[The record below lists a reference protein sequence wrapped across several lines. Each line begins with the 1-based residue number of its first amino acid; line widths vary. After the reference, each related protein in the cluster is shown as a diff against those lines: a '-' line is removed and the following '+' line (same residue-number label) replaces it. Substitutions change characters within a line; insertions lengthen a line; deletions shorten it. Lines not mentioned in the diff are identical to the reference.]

1 MIKGDNLNNLYIP
14 PPVIKFT
21 EKGYNGAKSYS
32 HFNYLQ
38 PGLSSKIKRRHFEIA
53 LNLTSK
59 YFHKAN
65 VLDLG
70 CADGPFI
77 PSLSKYFNNVVG
89 IEYDPRFVEQA
100 RKAVYNQHLE
110 NVSVICNHDRSFE
123 EIKQELGESKYSI
136 IFLMEVLEH
145 VGNHYTTMYEDKLS
159 FLKEASALID
169 DGIIVISVPKMTG
182 LSFLFQAV
190 GQAIFNLGN
199 KKEILGLPVTS
210 LLKCVFLNDTKDVEY
225 LWRPYYTHMGFNH
238 LKLENAIKRD
248 FNIIKSKS
256 DWFQQIYIIQKIRST

>member
-1 MIKGDNLNNLYIP
+1 
-14 PPVIKFT
+14 
-21 EKGYNGAKSYS
+21 
-32 HFNYLQ
+32 
-38 PGLSSKIKRRHFEIA
+38 
-53 LNLTSK
+53 LTSK

-65 VLDLG
+65 VIDIG

-77 PSLSKYFNNVVG
+77 PSLSKYFNKVVG
-89 IEYDPRFVEQA
+89 VEYDPRFVEQA

-110 NVSVICNHDRSFE
+110 NVSIICNHDKSFK

-145 VGNHYTTMYEDKLS
+145 VGKHWTTMYEDKRT

-182 LSFLFQAV
+182 FSFLFQAV
-190 GQAIFNLGN
+190 GQVLFNLGN
-199 KKEILGLPVTS
+199 KKEILSLPVAS
-210 LLKCVFLNDTKDVEY
+210 LLKCIFLNDTKDIEH

-238 LKLENAIKRD
+238 KKLEEVIEGD
-248 FNIIKSKS
+248 FEVIKSKS
-256 DWFQQIYIIQKIRST
+256 DWFQQIYIIKQKEISYD